1 MVFDLTDEATI
12 QKKAAISLRVTRTAE
27 TPNFRV
33 ELIRQHVARLGPI
46 CRPEIWN
53 LADEPTL

>member
-12 QKKAAISLRVTRTAE
+12 QKKAAISLRVTCTAE

-33 ELIRQHVARLGPI
+33 ELHRVKSFAKEISASVAI
-46 CRPEIWN
+46 IE
-53 LADEPTL
+53 